1 MIIMVIVVV
10 LLDLYVLDKIDFNKD
25 IKYWMDRMREVIMVK
40 VGIFMYVGNYL
51 LVIG

>member
-51 LVIG
+51 FG